1 MDNRLNQYGYV
12 FIEGFMNDK
21 SCDEII
27 KQFKNANEGI
37 LQKGS
42 ISLND
47 SNDEFN
53 TIYTSGRSPLR
64 YCYLKTPESQEI
76 NLGGMIKLN
85 DLTRLDWSGN
95 INDVC
100 FPVFEYGLAGFIDG
114 HRGRDVG
121 YGANDFVAVL
131 MLTEYGEDFSGGEFY
146 LNRDA
151 SASNDGKTI
160 FNENLESRVYF
171 KQKKGSLLIFNNR
184 LHVHGT
190 NPVTLSPSGSTIR
203 MTTSWR
209 MTEDKL

>member
-1 MDNRLNQYGYV
+1 MNSQLNQYGYV
-12 FIEGFMNDK
+12 FIEEFMDDL

-27 KQFKNANEGI
+27 KQFKHADKNI

-42 ISLND
+42 IPLSD

-53 TIYTSGRSPLR
+53 VVYTSGRSPLK
-64 YCYLKTPESQEI
+64 YCYLKTLESQEI
-76 NLGGMIKLN
+76 NLGGMLKLN
-85 DLTRLDWSGN
+85 DLTGLDWSGN

-100 FPVFEYGLAGFIDG
+100 FPVFKYELDGYIDG

-121 YGANDFVAVL
+121 FGDNDFVAVL
-131 MLTEYGEDFSGGEFY
+131 MLTEYDEDFSGGEFY
-146 LNRDA
+146 LNSDA
-151 SASNDGKTI
+151 SASSDGKTI
-160 FNENLESRVYF
+160 FNENLESRIYF

-190 NPVTLSPSGSTIR
+190 NPVKLSPSGSSTR

-209 MTEDKL
+209 MTEYKL